1 MSSHWPRSIA
11 GLFVVFALF
20 QWTATF
26 FESDRGQAGFIVAA
40 IVLAA
45 TLVVERT
52 LFGQPVKRATGS
64 LGLGPPRAIGL
75 ATAVGVSVIVVLTV
89 PLFLGVTGTSAAIF
103 PGALMLLPGLF
114 AQAGV
119 AEEVLFRGYLFR
131 RLRQGRSFWQAASL
145 SVLPFVAVHL
155 LLFLTMPWPIA
166 LAAVLL
172 ALVVSFPMAHLFEL
186 GRNTIW
192 GPAILHFVIQST
204 VKVVVVPDAVSA
216 SFALS
221 WIGASAL
228 VPQLAFLVARP
239 PQSPGDE
246 TTDRLGS

>member
-1 MSSHWPRSIA
+1 MR
-11 GLFVVFALF
+11 L
-20 QWTATF
+20 
-26 FESDRGQAGFIVAA
+26 E
-40 IVLAA
+40 
-45 TLVVERT
+45 
-52 LFGQPVKRATGS
+52 
-64 LGLGPPRAIGL
+64 L

-204 VKVVVVPDAVSA
+204 VKVVVVPDAASA

-221 WIGASAL
+221 WIGASAV

-239 PQSPGDE
+239 PQSPGGE
-246 TTDRLGS
+246 TTDRMGS